1 MKVDI
6 RWVGQRRFTAETGSG
21 HTIEM
26 DGPPDHGGRNL
37 AARPM
42 EMVLVGLGG
51 CSAFDVMEILENS
64 QQQVEGCRI
73 KIEATRA
80 AEVPAVFTKIH
91 LHFIVAGAK
100 LNERFVKRAVELSMG
115 KYCSVAMMLRN
126 SVEVSYDY
134 EVAASAAALPDSGNS
149 VDG

>member
-1 MKVDI
+1 MMKVII
-6 RWVGQRRFTAETGSG
+6 RWMEQRRFAAETGSG
-21 HTIEM
+21 HTVEM

-51 CSAFDVMEILENS
+51 CSAFDVIEILENS
-64 QQQVEGCRI
+64 QQQVEDCRI
-73 KIEATRA
+73 EIEAKRA
-80 AEVPAVFTKIH
+80 DEVPAVFTGIH
-91 LHFIVAGAK
+91 LHFIIAGAN
-100 LNERFVKRAVELSMG
+100 LNERLVKRAVELSME

-134 EVAASAAALPDSGNS
+134 EVVADTVNPPVG
-149 VDG
+149 G